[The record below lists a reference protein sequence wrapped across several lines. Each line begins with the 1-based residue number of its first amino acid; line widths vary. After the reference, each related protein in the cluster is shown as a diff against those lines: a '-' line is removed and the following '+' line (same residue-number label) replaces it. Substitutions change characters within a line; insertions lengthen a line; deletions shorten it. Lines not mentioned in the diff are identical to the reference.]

1 MIHTNAPVRM
11 NDTVYDT
18 YDGDDGMEQTNDKA
32 NLTVGGIVMAVVE

>member
-1 MIHTNAPVRM
+1 M

-18 YDGDDGMEQTNDKA
+18 YDGDDGMEQTSDKA